1 MISGS
6 NSEVTR
12 ARSVEELLPS
22 SPEPTATSD
31 VIPPEG
37 PSSLPARPQPP
48 SKGHGSKFDWENFQ
62 EAVCC
67 SYFGVCPFFPL
78 FVFQN
83 QFYCWSAFQQLF
95 TPNFS
100 WFSKTTNKMTS
111 GLILCSECL
120 QEVRNS
126 NFEFGDSWELKQN
139 QCAVISVQNLDL
151 IARLT
156 LRRNT
161 CFIHRLSK

>member
-6 NSEVTR
+6 NSEVAR
-12 ARSVEELLPS
+12 AHSVEELLPS

-48 SKGHGSKFDWENFQ
+48 NKGHGSKFDWKNFQ

-67 SYFGVCPFFPL
+67 SYFGACHFFALVCFSKPIL
-78 FVFQN
+78 F
-83 QFYCWSAFQQLF
+83 WSAFQQLF

-100 WFSKTTNKMTS
+100 
-111 GLILCSECL
+111 
-120 QEVRNS
+120 
-126 NFEFGDSWELKQN
+126 
-139 QCAVISVQNLDL
+139 
-151 IARLT
+151 
-156 LRRNT
+156 
-161 CFIHRLSK
+161 